1 MEDKQ
6 VSRKG
11 PGGQYQGMPEIARIR
26 GGMSRLALVRSA
38 AARGLAV
45 LVFALGASA
54 APLASLAAVPS
65 APLTQQG
72 EQIQRQQQDQI
83 DQDQTRILTS
93 PRGQTVIE
101 VPTHPAAV
109 APAGSCKIITTI
121 AFENAPRM
129 SAAER
134 GKLIKPYVGRC
145 LGLGDVENL
154 LSDITRFYV
163 QKGEPTTRV
172 YIQPQTLAKGQLVLK
187 VVEGKV
193 EKIVLD
199 NKGLHGVNLT
209 TAFGD
214 RANRAFNLRVFEQGL
229 DQINRLASNNATIDI
244 APGDAPG
251 ESIIHIRNTA
261 ALPLHLSVS
270 YDNTGE
276 PQTGRNQGAVTVIG
290 DDLLHLNDQISY
302 TRRQTIPDGQPNAN
316 AYSDSVLLSVPYN
329 ALTLT
334 LGYNDSAYTSQSTT
348 SAGTTF
354 ILTGTTRNI
363 FAEMDDVVWRDNR
376 SKLDLSATVTN
387 KENQNYLDSV
397 FLPVSSRDLTVLD
410 LMGNYSTIVGQGSVK
425 LGAGLSKGISL
436 FGSLRDPSGLPGDQ
450 PHAEFNKLVANAYVS
465 LPFMAVGRQWTVSS
479 DIEAQYGFSSL
490 YSSEQIVIGSPY
502 TVRGFLKDSLNN
514 DRGFYAQNEL
524 STVARLRAFSQVVA
538 VRPHAGFDFGYASGA
553 ASGTARG
560 FLSGVSAGVSATVG
574 SITVDAYAAKSISH
588 AGLPDEGVLAFV
600 RASMSI

>member
-1 MEDKQ
+1 M
-6 VSRKG
+6 
-11 PGGQYQGMPEIARIR
+11 
-26 GGMSRLALVRSA
+26 
-38 AARGLAV
+38 AV

-109 APAGSCKIITTI
+109 APPGSCKIITAI

-163 QKGEPTTRV
+163 QKGEPTTRI

-348 SAGTTF
+348 SASTPLRRSAPAAANAAARGSSPS
-354 ILTGTTRNI
+354 G
-363 FAEMDDVVWRDNR
+363 ADVARP
-376 SKLDLSATVTN
+376 S
-387 KENQNYLDSV
+387 
-397 FLPVSSRDLTVLD
+397 VSSTTSGR
-410 LMGNYSTIVGQGSVK
+410 S
-425 LGAGLSKGISL
+425 
-436 FGSLRDPSGLPGDQ
+436 PSRS
-450 PHAEFNKLVANAYVS
+450 AVAA
-465 LPFMAVGRQWTVSS
+465 TSS
-479 DIEAQYGFSSL
+479 AQRM
-490 YSSEQIVIGSPY
+490 P
-502 TVRGFLKDSLNN
+502 
-514 DRGFYAQNEL
+514 
-524 STVARLRAFSQVVA
+524 
-538 VRPHAGFDFGYASGA
+538 A
-553 ASGTARG
+553 ASGVRPPVFSPSSRATATSVEPVGRITTRAS
-560 FLSGVSAGVSATVG
+560 FPRNATSATR
-574 SITVDAYAAKSISH
+574 S
-588 AGLPDEGVLAFV
+588 
-600 RASMSI
+600 RRW